1 MTIVPKDELLIE
13 RINRLDERKFKD
25 SFYHAINSQKS
36 VCKYWSNQ
44 GSLARQNKE
53 GSGVQ
58 RRMRDKLLEE
68 QKKYKA
74 LMLVIE
80 VAEIIE

>member
-1 MTIVPKDELLIE
+1 MTIAQKDELLIE
-13 RINRLDERKFKD
+13 RINRLDEQKLKF
-25 SFYHAINSQKS
+25 SVYHAVNSQKR
-36 VCKYWSNQ
+36 VCKYWAKQASE
-44 GSLARQNKE
+44 ARQNKE

-74 LMLVIE
+74 LMLIIELAEVIE
-80 VAEIIE
+80 